1 MINHVGMPDIL
12 QLQLGN
18 AAEFESVYREYH
30 TRVYAFLWRYTRE
43 VEVCEELV
51 QEVFVKLWTSRKSL
65 NPALALTTQ
74 LFQIAKTVFI
84 DYHRRTSRRIRYI
97 NMTDHMA
104 EDAAIAPGVRDI
116 ALLRHLSTV
125 IDTLP
130 PVRREVFLLG
140 KVQGLTY
147 PEIAKELSI
156 SPKTVEGHMSKALKF
171 LRHRL
176 GGLLHLGLLWLCQ
189 L

>member
-1 MINHVGMPDIL
+1 MPDIL

-30 TRVYAFLWRYTRE
+30 TRVYAFMWRYTHE
-43 VEVCEELV
+43 AEVCEELV
-51 QEVFVKLWTSRKSL
+51 QEVFVKLWTSRKTL
-65 NPALALTTQ
+65 NPALAITTQ

-97 NMTDHMA
+97 NMTEHLA

-116 ALLRHLSTV
+116 ALLRQVSTV

-147 PEIAKELSI
+147 PEIAKALSI